1 MKKLIIAITSLVLFI
16 SCFENMDNLKTKN
29 RIFRTGDK
37 FFVVYEGK
45 IFELSKDLYLTQDKK
60 VEQYFTTGFLQKIN
74 IDVVNKAELLN
85 DLNKYFPKRIE
96 YVTEGE
102 NISSTMTL
110 PVVTVANK
118 KYIDSIKFDEVVK

>member
-45 IFELSKDLYLTQDKK
+45 TFELSKDLYLTQDKK

-74 IDVVNKAELLN
+74 IDVVNKSELLN

>member
-45 IFELSKDLYLTQDKK
+45 TFELSKDLYL
-60 VEQYFTTGFLQKIN
+60 IN